1 VTRLLRVH
9 RDPWADAERAS
20 FAHPAVKRARDLLRG
35 TGSDPEVAVDTVWGH
50 EAVLANGLRPSVLL
64 VAPESLRDDR
74 ARAVAEQAAAAADEV
89 LVLSARSMQRLANR
103 DRPDGLV
110 CVLAHPVWSPGTVT
124 VDEDS
129 VILVADRVESPGNLG
144 TLLRTLDGC
153 AGTALVL
160 TDRRASPRSPKAFNA
175 SHGMS
180 LSVPQLDFATAE
192 DALAWLGSVGAT
204 TYLAEP
210 EGAVGY
216 REAAYDGPVAFVVG
230 NERYGLSEAWR
241 ATDLPRVVLPM
252 HGRADSLNVSI
263 AGALLLYEARA
274 RKGERR

>member
-1 VTRLLRVH
+1 MEQ
-9 RDPWADAERAS
+9 DAWAGAEHVA
-20 FAHPAVKRARDLLRG
+20 FGHPEVKRARDLLRG
-35 TGSDPEVAVDTVWGH
+35 SGADLEVAVDTVWGH
-50 EAVLANGLRPSVLL
+50 EAIVANGLRPRLLL
-64 VAPESLRDDR
+64 VSPESLRDER
-74 ARAVAEQAAAAADEV
+74 AQAVAAQLATQADEV
-89 LVLSARSMQRLANR
+89 LVLSAKTMERLANR

-110 CVLAHPVWSPGTVT
+110 SVVEHPVWDPDTLPVDEGTVL
-124 VDEDS
+124 
-129 VILVADRVESPGNLG
+129 LVADRVESPGNLG

-153 AGTALVL
+153 GGAALVV

-180 LSVPQLDFATAE
+180 LSVPQLEFATAAE
-192 DALAWLGSVGAT
+192 AASWLQGRGFT

-216 REAAYDGPVAFVVG
+216 REPAYDGPTAFVVG
-230 NERYGLSEAWR
+230 NERYGLSRDWR

-263 AGALLLYEARA
+263 AGAVLLYEARA
-274 RKGERR
+274 RKAARA